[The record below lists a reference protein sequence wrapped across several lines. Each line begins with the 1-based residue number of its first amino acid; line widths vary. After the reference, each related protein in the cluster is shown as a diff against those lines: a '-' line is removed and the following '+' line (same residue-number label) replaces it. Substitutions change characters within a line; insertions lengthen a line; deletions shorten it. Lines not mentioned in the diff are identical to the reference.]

1 MKNSYV
7 LLLLI
12 LLTIVQPAQP
22 ATSSVLHYEY
32 VFDDGHFYVYDLDR
46 NFALVKSVSLP
57 TSGTRG
63 SVACASTHTLF
74 VSWGSYGTGTG
85 HLLAYDLV
93 HAKILWSR
101 SYAHAVD
108 SHSVAPD
115 CSIIYMP
122 GGELSGGNIWYLE
135 TAATGADVGKIF
147 GPVGPHNTVVN
158 RPGTHIYLG
167 GRMDRY
173 LGVASAA
180 STAVYMK
187 AGPLQNTMRP
197 FTINGK
203 ETLLY
208 TSVTGL
214 LGFQVVDLAKKA
226 VLYTV
231 PVSGFASCNSSQSCP
246 SDPSHG
252 ISLSP
257 NEKELYL
264 IDFPNNYVHVF
275 DVSKMPTGKPQKV
288 ADIKLKH
295 SLHHQE
301 SPCAADCLG
310 ESWLHHSRDGRYVF
324 VGDSGDV
331 ISTTTRTV
339 VGYLPA
345 MYNSRKMIEIDW
357 QNGIPIWAMNNRS
370 STGQVF

>member
-1 MKNSYV
+1 MKYFYV
-7 LLLLI
+7 FSLLFLPS
-12 LLTIVQPAQP
+12 IVQQAY
-22 ATSSVLHYEY
+22 SGVLHYEY
-32 VFDDGHFYVYDLDR
+32 VFVDGHLYAYDLDH

-63 SVACASTHTLF
+63 AVACSSPPRLY
-74 VSWGSYGTGTG
+74 VSWGSYSTGTG

-93 HAKILWSR
+93 QSSLLWTR
-101 SYAHAVD
+101 SYSHAID

-115 CSIIYMP
+115 CSIVYMP
-122 GGELSGGNIWYLE
+122 AGELSGTDLWYLE
-135 TAATGADVGKIF
+135 SSATGADVGKIF
-147 GPVGPHNTVVN
+147 GSRGPHNTIVN
-158 RPGTHIYLG
+158 SSGTHIYLG
-167 GRMDRY
+167 GRMDTY
-173 LGVASAA
+173 AEAA
-180 STAVYMK
+180 SSASDAVYLK

-208 TSVTGL
+208 TSVTGF

-231 PVSGFASCNSSQSCP
+231 PVSGFANCTSGKTCP

-264 IDFPNNYVHVF
+264 IDFPNDYVHVF
-275 DVSKMPTGKPQKV
+275 DVSQMPAVKPRKV
-288 ADIKLKH
+288 ADIKLRH
-295 SLHHQE
+295 SLHHSE
-301 SPCAADCLG
+301 SPCPADCLG
-310 ESWLHHSRDGRYVF
+310 EGWLHHSRDGRYVF

-331 ISTTTRTV
+331 ISTATRTV
-339 VGYLPA
+339 AGYLPT

-357 QNGIPIWAMNNRS
+357 QNGVPIWSMHNRS
-370 STGQVF
+370 STGQIF

>member
-1 MKNSYV
+1 
-7 LLLLI
+7 
-12 LLTIVQPAQP
+12 
-22 ATSSVLHYEY
+22 
-32 VFDDGHFYVYDLDR
+32 
-46 NFALVKSVSLP
+46 
-57 TSGTRG
+57 
-63 SVACASTHTLF
+63 
-74 VSWGSYGTGTG
+74 
-85 HLLAYDLV
+85 
-93 HAKILWSR
+93 
-101 SYAHAVD
+101 
-108 SHSVAPD
+108 
-115 CSIIYMP
+115 
-122 GGELSGGNIWYLE
+122 
-135 TAATGADVGKIF
+135 
-147 GPVGPHNTVVN
+147 
-158 RPGTHIYLG
+158 
-167 GRMDRY
+167 MDRY

-357 QNGIPIWAMNNRS
+357 QNGIPIWAMNNSS

>member
-1 MKNSYV
+1 MKHFYV
-7 LLLLI
+7 FSLVI
-12 LLTIVQPAQP
+12 LLSVVQQA
-22 ATSSVLHYEY
+22 ATTSVLHYEY
-32 VFDDGHFYVYDLDR
+32 VFVDGHLYAYDLDH

-63 SVACASTHTLF
+63 AVACSSTYRLF
-74 VSWGSYGTGTG
+74 ISWGSYGTGSG
-85 HLLAYDLV
+85 QLLAYDLV
-93 HAKILWSR
+93 QGKLLWTR
-101 SYAHAVD
+101 SYNHAID

-122 GGELSGGNIWYLE
+122 GGAFSGADTWYLE
-135 TAATGADVGKIF
+135 STATGADVGKIL
-147 GPVGPHNTVVN
+147 GPKGPHNTIVN
-158 RPGTHIYLG
+158 PAGTHIYLG
-167 GRMDRY
+167 GRMDKY
-173 LGVASAA
+173 AEVASSA
-180 STAVYMK
+180 TDAVDLRV
-187 AGPLQNTMRP
+187 GPLQNTMRP

-203 ETLLY
+203 ETVLY
-208 TSVTGL
+208 TSVTGF

-231 PVSGFASCNSSQSCP
+231 PVAGFASCTYSQTCP

-257 NEKELYL
+257 DEKELYL
-264 IDFPNNYVHVF
+264 IDFPNDYVHVF
-275 DVSKMPTGKPQKV
+275 DVSKVPTSTPRKV
-288 ADIKLKH
+288 ADIKLRH
-295 SLHHQE
+295 SLHHWE
-301 SPCAADCLG
+301 SPCASDCLAEG
-310 ESWLHHSRDGRYVF
+310 WLHHSRDGRYVF
-324 VGDSGDV
+324 VGDAGDI

-357 QNGIPIWAMNNRS
+357 QNGIPVWAMYNRS

>member
-1 MKNSYV
+1 VKYFYV
-7 LLLLI
+7 LSLLI
-12 LLTIVQPAQP
+12 LLSVAGQ

-32 VFDDGHFYVYDLDR
+32 VFSDGHFYAYDLDH

-63 SVACASTHTLF
+63 AVACASTHTVF
-74 VSWGSYGTGTG
+74 VSWGSYSTGTG

-101 SYAHAVD
+101 SYSHAVD

-122 GGELSGGNIWYLE
+122 GGELSGTDTWYLE
-135 TAATGADVGKIF
+135 SAASGADVGKIF
-147 GPVGPHNTVVN
+147 GSKGPHNTIVN
-158 RPGTHIYLG
+158 PSGTHIYLG
-167 GRMDRY
+167 GRMAKY
-173 LGVASAA
+173 AEVASAA
-180 STAVYMK
+180 SDAVYLK
-187 AGPLQNTMRP
+187 AGPLQDTMRP

-208 TSVTGL
+208 TSVTGF
-214 LGFQVVDLAKKA
+214 LGFQVVDLAKKV
-226 VLYTV
+226 VLYSV
-231 PVSGFASCNSSQSCP
+231 PVSGFASCTYSRTCP

-275 DVSKMPTGKPQKV
+275 DVSNVPISKPRKV
-288 ADIKLKH
+288 ADIKLRH
-295 SLHHQE
+295 SLHHSE
-301 SPCAADCLG
+301 SPCASDCLG
-310 ESWLHHSRDGRYVF
+310 EGWLHHSRDGRYVF
-324 VGDSGDV
+324 AGDSGDI
-331 ISTTTRTV
+331 ISTVTRTI

-357 QNGIPIWAMNNRS
+357 QNGIPVWAMHNRS

>member
-1 MKNSYV
+1 MKHFYV
-7 LLLLI
+7 LSLFI
-12 LLTIVQPAQP
+12 LLSTIVQAQRFS
-22 ATSSVLHYEY
+22 TTLLQYEY
-32 VFDDGHFYVYDLDR
+32 VFDDGRFYVYDLSH
-46 NFALVKSVSLP
+46 NFALVKSVSIP

-74 VSWGSYGTGTG
+74 ISWGSFGTGTG

-93 HAKILWSR
+93 QAKILWTR
-101 SYAHAVD
+101 SYSHAID

-115 CSIIYMP
+115 CSIVYMP
-122 GGELSGGNIWYLE
+122 GGAFSGGDTWYLE
-135 TAATGADVGKIF
+135 STVSGADVGKIF
-147 GPVGPHNTVVN
+147 GPRGPHNTIVN
-158 RPGTHIYLG
+158 PAGTHIYLE
-167 GRMDRY
+167 GRMDKY
-173 LGVASAA
+173 AEVASAA
-180 STAVYMK
+180 SDAVYLQE
-187 AGPLQNTMRP
+187 GPLQNTMRP

-208 TSVTGL
+208 TSVTGF
-214 LGFQVVDLAKKA
+214 LGFQAIDLVKKV

-231 PVSGFASCNSSQSCP
+231 PVSGFASCTYSSTCP

-275 DVSKMPTGKPQKV
+275 DVSNMPAKKPQKV
-288 ADIKLKH
+288 ADIKLAH
-295 SLHHQE
+295 SLHHFE
-301 SPCAADCLG
+301 SPCASDCLG
-310 ESWLHHSRDGRYVF
+310 EGWLHHSRDGRYVL

-331 ISTTTRTV
+331 ISTATRTV

-357 QNGIPIWAMNNRS
+357 QNGIPVWAMHNRS
-370 STGQVF
+370 STGQIF